1 VGSLRPSQNATWSA
15 KELPLA
21 IPIPKLAPILVI
33 AGDARLAALVSCAL
47 ARPGYYLGVVD
58 GPRLARAD
66 RDSEV
71 IRRNNAAARVKA
83 AGIVLA
89 GLPDDEFTAMSQA
102 LPIRRT
108 LEIKTEA
115 GAKALMTPEGAGDP
129 PLRWGRDRL
138 GVGLLL
144 ALRAQRTMVFD
155 DEIAPADDAPS
166 LSGHLVVCEAEDD
179 LVQVVAANYAF
190 ALGAGLVIIPKVED
204 QDAEALL
211 ERLYGLY
218 EYRDTAPADIITEV
232 TDRLR
237 GMCGDLQFPEGASL
251 TFISRR
257 LPYGFAH
264 PEVPSTHLFA
274 YPDLGIAIINGF
286 AAEQPGTPG
295 VNVAL
300 MIDPAE
306 VHAAEIEP
314 TAKALSGRGLFVSA
328 RHGAAADVTTVE
340 HAVSMYP
347 YDLLLFATH
356 CGDAPGYRWT
366 YEFRDSEGLDRRLVV
381 DVAVGVGRTD
391 DPERLAVMQHSRFR
405 ELDGVA
411 WDDPEKAEKL
421 YVGRAILDWL
431 DRTGHEEPLAP
442 VEKADI
448 GRVAGSAALK
458 MHDHL
463 YLPHPTS
470 LAGQGTPLILNN
482 ACSSWHELASRFTF
496 AGARGYIGTLFEV
509 TSAEAYEIAV
519 CLLGEEF
526 GRALPLALWKAQARV
541 YGTGTR
547 RPYIMTGVYPQ
558 RLRAKRQDT
567 PAIITARLEQ
577 GLAYWRR
584 ELARSR
590 SESNERLG
598 RRAKAAIAFHRE
610 EIDRLRRH
618 WGAKATSKPDTIL

>member
-1 VGSLRPSQNATWSA
+1 V
-15 KELPLA
+15 
-21 IPIPKLAPILVI
+21 V
-33 AGDARLAALVSCAL
+33 AGDPRLAALVSCAL

-58 GPRLARAD
+58 GPRLARPD

-83 AGIVLA
+83 DGIVLA
-89 GLPDDEFTAMSQA
+89 GLPGDEFAAMSAA
-102 LPIRRT
+102 LPIGRT
-108 LEIKTEA
+108 LEIKAES
-115 GAKALMTPEGAGDP
+115 GAKVLMSPEVAEHP

-155 DEIAPADDAPS
+155 DDVTPADDAPS
-166 LSGHLVVCEAEDD
+166 LSGHLVICEAEDD
-179 LVQVVAANYAF
+179 LVQVIAANYAF

-204 QDAEALL
+204 RDAEALL

-218 EYRDTAPADIITEV
+218 DDRDTAPADIIAEV
-232 TDRLR
+232 AARLR
-237 GMCGDLQFPEGASL
+237 GMCGDLQMPQGASL

-300 MIDPAE
+300 MIDPGE

-314 TAKALSGRGLFVSA
+314 TAKALGGRGMFVSA
-328 RHGAAADVTTVE
+328 RRGAAADVTTVD

-356 CGDAPGYRWT
+356 CGDASGYRWT
-366 YEFRDSEGLDRRLVV
+366 YEFKDSEGLDRRLVV
-381 DVAVGVGRTD
+381 DVAIGVGRSD
-391 DPERLAVMQHSRFR
+391 DPERLAVMQHTRFR

-411 WDDPEKAEKL
+411 WDDPEKSEKL
-421 YVGRAILDWL
+421 YVGMAIRDWV
-431 DRTGHEEPLAP
+431 DRTSEDEPLAP

-448 GRVAGSAALK
+448 GRVAGAAALK

-470 LAGQGTPLILNN
+470 LAGQGTPLIINN

-519 CLLGEEF
+519 GLLGEEF
-526 GRALPLALWKAQARV
+526 GRALPLALWKAQAKV

-567 PAIITARLEQ
+567 PAIIRARLEH
-577 GLAYWRR
+577 GLAYWLR
-584 ELARSR
+584 EFERSQL
-590 SESNERLG
+590 ESNERLG
-598 RRAKAAIAFHRE
+598 HRATAAIAFHRE
-610 EIDRLRRH
+610 EIDRLRRR
-618 WGAKATSKPDTIL
+618 WGAKVPGTPA